1 MMLQSYPPGQCPAL
15 SGRTPSLH
23 HQKLHNICSHASVR
37 LASTSSKEH
46 QPTERR
52 RAVTVL
58 AGQQQTQLV
67 ITNSLSRVSQPF
79 ARTEDEMSD
88 EDGPEQGFLEEERS
102 TKLRMFLDSA
112 SFKEHEKWARMGI
125 FYGFTTNPTILK
137 RDGVPCSVRCL
148 SRMARLGFELGY
160 QEIQV
165 QAWGPNL
172 SAMALDLASIDP
184 RIVVKL
190 PCTMNGIQTAALLRE
205 KGVRT
210 TITGVYYPHQVLV
223 AQSVGASYVAPY
235 LGRMGDAFG
244 REEGF
249 NKVIEMQRMIDG
261 CDSGMRSL
269 VASIRS
275 TEDLVKM
282 AAKGCNTF
290 TFSPDIAAGLF
301 DSPLTLRAT
310 GQFEADAQENKD
322 QFEDDVDEEEEDF
335 RLTRSF

>member
-125 FYGFTTNPTILK
+125 FYGGSPGRRLHRSPENKACLKHPTCHIKSPLDPVLCAHAHRLHASTPLPSSPPNTGFTTNPTILK

-148 SRMARLGFELGY
+148 SRMARLVSNPLRAIKEQQDKLQATAGQVMQELGLEESRASFE
-160 QEIQV
+160 QQHAMPS
-165 QAWGPNL
+165 QAGK
-172 SAMALDLASIDP
+172 S
-184 RIVVKL
+184 
-190 PCTMNGIQTAALLRE
+190 
-205 KGVRT
+205 
-210 TITGVYYPHQVLV
+210 
-223 AQSVGASYVAPY
+223 
-235 LGRMGDAFG
+235 
-244 REEGF
+244 
-249 NKVIEMQRMIDG
+249 
-261 CDSGMRSL
+261 
-269 VASIRS
+269 
-275 TEDLVKM
+275 
-282 AAKGCNTF
+282 
-290 TFSPDIAAGLF
+290 
-301 DSPLTLRAT
+301 
-310 GQFEADAQENKD
+310 
-322 QFEDDVDEEEEDF
+322 
-335 RLTRSF
+335 